1 MDRLLSIWDILGFIV
16 LLGPLFIVLI
26 GLVYIGIE
34 TEIADRRRRSQEPK
48 QDIEIRTH
56 LIKYESTN
64 TEVQH
69 YLEDIRS
76 QQIVGG
82 PEFEYRTV
90 FFIKWLIRLVIM
102 PFALLSY
109 EAYRTFDIVR
119 SGGSPFVT
127 HALAIMVLSLS
138 IVVVSTYYGFFVKY
152 GKTTTVNLNLKSGE
166 EET

>member
-1 MDRLLSIWDILGFIV
+1 MLSIWDILGFIV
-16 LLGPLFIVLI
+16 LAGPLFIVLI
-26 GLVYIGIE
+26 GLVYVGIE
-34 TEIADRRRRSQEPK
+34 TEIINMRRRSQEPK
-48 QDIEIRTH
+48 QYIEIGNH
-56 LIKYESTN
+56 LLKYQTNN

-82 PEFEYRTV
+82 PESEDRTV
-90 FFIKWLIRLVIM
+90 YFIKWLIRIIIV

-109 EAYRTFDIVR
+109 EAYRTFNIVW

-127 HALAIMVLSLS
+127 HALVIMVLSLS

-152 GKTTTVNLNLKSGE
+152 E
-166 EET
+166 